1 MPTQSASGWATPIVE
16 VLYPAC
22 RQEILDHL
30 HRLDRADRSRRFGL
44 ALADEGI
51 ERYTQRLDFN
61 RDILFGVYADDARLV
76 GLGHLALGTDA
87 AEFGFSTD
95 AEQRG
100 RGIGQAL
107 FDRAVLISR
116 RARVARL
123 YMHCLATNEP
133 VLRMARSAGMR
144 VRYDVG
150 EALAYLDLADTSPDP
165 DDDPVRGFERLR
177 AVR

>member
-1 MPTQSASGWATPIVE
+1 MPTQSASGRATPVVE
-16 VLYPAC
+16 VLHPAC
-22 RQEILDHL
+22 RQDVLDHL
-30 HRLDRADRSRRFGL
+30 QRLDRADRSRRFGI

-51 ERYTQRLDFN
+51 ERYVLRLDFN
-61 RDILFGVYADDARLV
+61 RDILFGVYADDGRLI

-95 AEQRG
+95 AEHRG

-133 VLRMARSAGMR
+133 VLRMARSARMR

-150 EALAYLDLADTSPDP
+150 EALAYLDLADTPPDP
-165 DDDPVRGFERLR
+165 DDEPVRAFDRLR
-177 AVR
+177 AAR